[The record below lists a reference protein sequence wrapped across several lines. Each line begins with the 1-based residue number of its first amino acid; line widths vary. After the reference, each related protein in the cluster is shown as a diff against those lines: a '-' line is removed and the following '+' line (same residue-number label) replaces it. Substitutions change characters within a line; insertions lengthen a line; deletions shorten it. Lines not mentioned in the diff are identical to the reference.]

1 MKRYGHIRDRCT
13 RWFWL
18 LGLCLLLT
26 VTGCIDLTNLGGS
39 APDECRPDGLLFA
52 DTFDGSEQCGWAL
65 YSQGGA
71 SVDISN
77 GALRIGTSQIG
88 EIWWTNPGRRF
99 DDVIITAVA
108 RQTSGPDNNAYGVIC
123 RYQNESNFYIFLISG
138 DGYYA
143 IGKYQS
149 GSDRIIYLTEDGQYQ
164 FSDIINQGI
173 ATNQIRVG
181 CIGNELSLAVNGIPL
196 LNVTDSAFATG
207 DVGLGVSTLAAGT
220 AVVEFNSIRI
230 MEP

>member
-1 MKRYGHIRDRCT
+1 MIKQYGRRP
-13 RWFWL
+13 WFWL
-18 LGLCLLLT
+18 LGLSLLLMAA
-26 VTGCIDLTNLGGS
+26 GCTLGDIGS
-39 APDECRPDGLLFA
+39 SPPDECRPNGFLFA
-52 DTFDGSEQCGWAL
+52 DEFDGNQQCGWAL
-65 YSQGGA
+65 YTQGGA
-71 SVDISN
+71 SVAISD
-77 GALRIGTSQIG
+77 GALRISTSQIG

-99 DDVIITAVA
+99 DDVIVTVVA

-123 RYQNESNFYIFLISG
+123 RYQNENNFYIFLISG

-164 FSDIINQGI
+164 FSDIINQGV
-173 ATNQIRVG
+173 ATNQIRAS
-181 CIGNELSLAVNGIPL
+181 CIGNELTLAVNGIPL

-220 AVVEFNSIRI
+220 AVVEFDSIRI
-230 MEP
+230 LEP

>member
-1 MKRYGHIRDRCT
+1 MMKQYERRP
-13 RWFWL
+13 WSWL
-18 LGLCLLLT
+18 LGLCLLLAAA
-26 VTGCIDLTNLGGS
+26 GCNGLGNIGGS
-39 APDECRPDGLLFA
+39 PPDECRPNGFLFA
-52 DTFDGSEQCGWAL
+52 DEFDGSQQCGWAL
-65 YSQGGA
+65 YTQGGA
-71 SVDISN
+71 TVAISD
-77 GALRIGTSQIG
+77 GALRISTSQIG

-99 DDVIITAVA
+99 DDVIVTVVA

-123 RYQNESNFYIFLISG
+123 RYQNENNFYIFLISG

-164 FSDIINQGI
+164 FSDIINQGV
-173 ATNQIRVG
+173 ATNQIRAS
-181 CIGNELSLAVNGIPL
+181 CIGNELTLAVNGIPL

-220 AVVEFNSIRI
+220 AVVEFDSIRI
-230 MEP
+230 LEP